1 MNSEH
6 LLKKAMAFEFLSAQ
20 EGQFLFES
28 CPTAELMWVANELR
42 KFKNQTAW
50 SLGKLIEM

>member
-1 MNSEH
+1 
-6 LLKKAMAFEFLSAQ
+6 MAFEFLSAQ